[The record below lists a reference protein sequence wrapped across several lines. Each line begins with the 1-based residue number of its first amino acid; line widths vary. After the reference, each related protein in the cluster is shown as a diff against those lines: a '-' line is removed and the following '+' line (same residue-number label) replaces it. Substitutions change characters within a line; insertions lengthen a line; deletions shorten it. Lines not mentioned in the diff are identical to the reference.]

1 VIRDLPVLE
10 NKDIPEDTLFVL
22 SDVHMGT
29 VTGRITSDRPN
40 ICNIPRSNQSLEY
53 KFEECRLREKEFGYK
68 ICDMCDQRFQCWT
81 ASRPERVHFISAEL
95 DVKQVQYHMYEVMM
109 KKYEEEVLNMFG
121 VSEDVLG

>member
-10 NKDIPEDTLFVL
+10 SKDIPEDTLFVL

-81 ASRPERVHFISAEL
+81 ASRPERITFMSPEL
-95 DVKQVQYHMYEVMM
+95 DYTQMHLRMGKLMYEAFENKVCEI
-109 KKYEEEVLNMFG
+109 YG
-121 VSEDVLG
+121 VPKDVLG